1 MIQFLRNLAACGTLL
16 LLASNA
22 LAQFPSKPI
31 RLIVPFPAG
40 SATDTVARILA
51 PVLSQGFGQPVV
63 VENKPGAD
71 GAIAG
76 VELMRAAPDG
86 HTIMLGTTT
95 IVAVPTLRKEPPYT
109 INDFT
114 PISNVGRYTFLLLV
128 NAKVPA
134 STMGELL
141 DYARANPD
149 KLNCATGNTG
159 GIIYTAQFSSLGKIK
174 MVQVPY
180 KGEPPA
186 ITDLV
191 GGRVQVMFATPTT
204 ALAFVKEGKLRALAT
219 TISRRTALLPDVPT
233 MAEAGMPAF
242 GISSWAAVVGPAK
255 MPRDVTDRINREV
268 NAALRRPEVREQL
281 ERQAFEYGGST
292 PEELGTFIKDQF
304 EIWTRVAR
312 EAGIKPE

>member
-1 MIQFLRNLAACGTLL
+1 MIKFLRKLAACGALL
-16 LLASNA
+16 LFATNA
-22 LAQFPSKPI
+22 PAQYPSKPI

-40 SATDTVARILA
+40 SATDTVARILV
-51 PVLSQGFGQPVV
+51 PPLSQGLGQPVV
-63 VENKPGAD
+63 VENRPGAD

-76 VELMRAAPDG
+76 MEVVRAAPDG
-86 HTIMLGTTT
+86 HTLLLGTTT
-95 IVAVPTLRKEPPYT
+95 IVAVPILRKDPPYT

-114 PISNVGRYTFLLLV
+114 PISSVGQYTFLLLA

-134 STMGELL
+134 ATMGELL
-141 DYARANPD
+141 AYARSNPD
-149 KLNCATGNTG
+149 ALNCATGNTG
-159 GIIYTAQFSSLGKIK
+159 GIIYSAQFMSLGNIK

-191 GGRVQVMFATPTT
+191 AGRVQVMFATPTT

-233 MAEAGMPAF
+233 KSEAGMPGF
-242 GISSWAAVVGPAK
+242 GISSWAAVVGPPK
-255 MPRDVTDRINREV
+255 MPRDITERISREI

-292 PEELGTFIKDQF
+292 PDELGTFIKDQF

-312 EAGIKPE
+312 QAGLKPE